1 MKRNMKMNACDKQ
14 LKNLGREDGVD
25 KSHIHMASETK
36 LNGHSNII

>member
-1 MKRNMKMNACDKQ
+1 MQMNVCDKQ

-25 KSHIHMASETK
+25 KSRIHMASETK